1 MVSQLKFW
9 LGLGR
14 VFGAT
19 QGGLL
24 SVIFVTWVIGAL
36 GQKGIATDN
45 IIGGIIGALILVIFS
60 SKAGIKMACSHPYIA
75 TVMLE
80 VSCLISAVIMM
91 SDVNP
96 WIILVVECAV
106 TMILGAGFFQ
116 TRKALLNR
124 KVYGDA
130 LTQMT
135 NQLDIISMICALCG
149 SGLAMVVPATLDAM
163 AISILIASSCLFPIN
178 LMQVRTLLAMPD
190 LKMEKGE

>member
-24 SVIFVTWVIGAL
+24 SVLFMTWCISAL
-36 GQKGIATDN
+36 GQQGVATDN
-45 IIGGIIGALILVIFS
+45 IIGGIIGAAIMVVFS
-60 SKAGIKMACSHPYIA
+60 SKAGIRVACEHPYVA
-75 TVMLE
+75 TVLLE
-80 VSCLISAVIMM
+80 VSCLASAAVMASEI
-91 SDVNP
+91 NP

-116 TRKALLNR
+116 TRKALLHR
-124 KVYGDA
+124 KVYGDT

-149 SGLAMVVPATLDAM
+149 SGLAMIIPATLDVM
-163 AISILIASSCLFPIN
+163 ALSILIASSFLFPIN

-190 LKMEKGE
+190 LKMEKSE

>member
-1 MVSQLKFW
+1 MISTLKFW

-24 SVIFVTWVIGAL
+24 SVLFTTWVIGAL
-36 GQKGIATDN
+36 GQQGIATDN
-45 IIGGIIGALILVIFS
+45 IIGGVIGAAIMVIFS
-60 SKAGIKMACSHPYIA
+60 SKAGIKVACDHPYIA

-80 VSCLISAVIMM
+80 VSCLASVVIMA
-91 SDVNP
+91 SGVNP
-96 WIILVVECAV
+96 WVILVTECAV

-116 TRKALLNR
+116 TRKALLHR
-124 KVYGDA
+124 KVYGDT

-163 AISILIASSCLFPIN
+163 AISILIASSCMFPIN
-178 LMQVRTLLAMPD
+178 MMQVKVLLAMPD
-190 LKMEKGE
+190 LKMEKSE